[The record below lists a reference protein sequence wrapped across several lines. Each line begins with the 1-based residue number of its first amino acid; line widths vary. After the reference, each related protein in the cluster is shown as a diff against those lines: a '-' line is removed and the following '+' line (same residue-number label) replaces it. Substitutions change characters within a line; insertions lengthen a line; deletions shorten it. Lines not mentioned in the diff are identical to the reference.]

1 MRSHTGAL
9 LLTGF
14 LWSAA
19 ACAEEL
25 SVPVEY
31 HGKQIQLTGRFEKAA
46 LQGPLPVV
54 ILLHNCA
61 GIDGSPSLAPSRLGT
76 VDMGARIR
84 HFAAR

>member
-61 GIDGSPSLAPSRLGT
+61 GIDGSPSLAVWAPLIWAQGYATLRL
-76 VDMGARIR
+76 R
-84 HFAAR
+84 

>member
-1 MRSHTGAL
+1 MRTHTGVL

-31 HGKQIQLTGRFEKAA
+31 HGQQIQLTGRFEKTAV
-46 LQGPLPVV
+46 QGPLPVV

-61 GIDGSPSLAPSRLGT
+61 GIDGSPTSCLGT
-76 VDMGARIR
+76 VDVGARIR
-84 HFAAR
+84 YLSAR